1 MKQFN
6 ARNMFLSNIKTCN
19 KKKKY
24 IEIIKKIRNI
34 KIMITKIRII
44 K

>member
-19 KKKKY
+19 KKKKD
-24 IEIIKKIRNI
+24 IEIIKKN
-34 KIMITKIRII
+34 KKY
-44 K
+44 KDNDNKNKDN